1 MRRQIVTSI
10 LASLLATSVLA
21 ETPRAVVT
29 GPKTVPV
36 GSIVFLDAS
45 LSVSDRPLKWRIL
58 GNPTPLISLDKDG
71 QKGVYA
77 ILPTLET
84 GTHRVAVIAI
94 GTPKDAKEP
103 DADIGII
110 EFTVGSP
117 APSPTP
123 TPTPVPPPNPFEPTP
138 TPNPVPTDKFGKLGN
153 EYAKVIVDTYAD
165 TFEESASMIAAGVS
179 RTSVDKDFDQ
189 RWRNR
194 RTAAFAS
201 IAKEF
206 AAIAPDGREPN
217 ADERSRLAQSW
228 KDFARG
234 LKSR

>member
-1 MRRQIVTSI
+1 MPLRRQIVTSI

-58 GNPTPLISLDKDG
+58 GNPTPLIALDKDG

-77 ILPTLET
+77 ILPTLEA

-117 APSPTP
+117 K
-123 TPTPVPPPNPFEPTP
+123 PVD
-138 TPNPVPTDKFGKLGN
+138 PVKPVDPDIKPVDPVKPIPTDKFGRLGN

-165 TFEESASMIAAGVS
+165 TFDESASMIAAGVS
-179 RTSVDKDFDQ
+179 KTSVDKDFDQ

-206 AAIAPDGREPN
+206 ATIAPDGREPN
-217 ADERSRLAQSW
+217 ADERARLAQAW